1 METPLRIVPTALAD
15 AYLIEQERH
24 ADERGFF
31 ARTWCAR
38 EFEDRGLDSGVVQ
51 CSVSFNH
58 RRGTLRGLH
67 YQAPPF
73 AEVKLVRCTRGAVLD
88 VAVDLRPDSP
98 TFRKWIGVELNAEDG
113 RALYIPRGFAHG
125 CYSLADSTEVAYQI
139 SPEYR
144 PDAARG
150 IRWNDPLVGVAWPGP
165 VEVIAPRD
173 RDYPDASLDQLEEL
187 RGLCRSADVSAR
199 PTFAERGDRS

>member
-1 METPLRIVPTALAD
+1 MRFVPTALAG
-15 AYLIEQERH
+15 ACVIEQERH

-31 ARTWCAR
+31 ARIWCAQ
-38 EFEDRGLDSGVVQ
+38 EFAQHGLEPALAQ

-73 AEVKLVRCTRGAVLD
+73 AEVKLVRCTRGALYD

-98 TFRKWIGVELNAEDG
+98 TFRRWIGVELTEDDG

-125 CYSLADSTEVAYQI
+125 FYSLADSTEVLYQMSTPYEPRLPAACAGTI
-139 SPEYR
+139 PSTASSGRGRWRSSPR
-144 PDAARG
+144 VIGTIPTSTPRGCRNSAASS
-150 IRWNDPLVGVAWPGP
+150 
-165 VEVIAPRD
+165 PR
-173 RDYPDASLDQLEEL
+173 
-187 RGLCRSADVSAR
+187 
-199 PTFAERGDRS
+199 